1 MENRKKSTVA
11 KKDYLEKL
19 AKQKTAFGHDMF
31 TTKGTK
37 NLKQSVLRSRKVQ
50 NEKKKTYRF
59 TVVENLF
66 ALQLQQ
72 LGFERVQTMGT
83 ICKAT
88 SEILIVETKDFFIK
102 ELVGNLALK
111 VNKHVLKRKAQR
123 RMKQFKN
130 LSSIII
136 EDHVKNPKPL
146 YQICT
151 QDADANNNRLMK
163 TT

>member
-1 MENRKKSTVA
+1 
-11 KKDYLEKL
+11 
-19 AKQKTAFGHDMF
+19 
-31 TTKGTK
+31 
-37 NLKQSVLRSRKVQ
+37 
-50 NEKKKTYRF
+50 
-59 TVVENLF
+59 
-66 ALQLQQ
+66 
-72 LGFERVQTMGT
+72 MGT

-111 VNKHVLKRKAQR
+111 VNKHVLKSKAQR

-136 EDHVKNPKPL
+136 EDHVKNPEPL

>member
-1 MENRKKSTVA
+1 
-11 KKDYLEKL
+11 
-19 AKQKTAFGHDMF
+19 
-31 TTKGTK
+31 
-37 NLKQSVLRSRKVQ
+37 
-50 NEKKKTYRF
+50 
-59 TVVENLF
+59 
-66 ALQLQQ
+66 
-72 LGFERVQTMGT
+72 MGT

-111 VNKHVLKRKAQR
+111 VNKHVLKSKAQR
-123 RMKQFKN
+123 RMKQFQN

>member
-1 MENRKKSTVA
+1 MENSKKVYSSQ

-59 TVVENLF
+59 TVEAENLF
-66 ALQLQQ
+66 AFGLKQ
-72 LGFERVQTMGT
+72 QTMGT

-88 SEILIVETKDFFIK
+88 SEILITETESFFIK
-102 ELVGNLALK
+102 E
-111 VNKHVLKRKAQR
+111 QR
-123 RMKQFKN
+123 CSEK
-130 LSSIII
+130 
-136 EDHVKNPKPL
+136 
-146 YQICT
+146 T
-151 QDADANNNRLMK
+151 Q
-163 TT
+163 